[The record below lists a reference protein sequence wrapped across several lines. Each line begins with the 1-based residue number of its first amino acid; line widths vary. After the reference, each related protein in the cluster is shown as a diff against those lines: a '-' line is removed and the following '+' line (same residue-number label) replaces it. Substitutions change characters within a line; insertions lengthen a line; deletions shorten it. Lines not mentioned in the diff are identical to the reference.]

1 MYYSALSI
9 IDLINYYFTKNAL
22 GAAVKFIFNY
32 IEERVTKKRK
42 RIICE
47 GRTVYVAD
55 IPLKLL
61 YNKPLIERIMKLVFN
76 RIRYSTNRDPPY
88 MVNIYRPMINKRKIK
103 YSATILMYTPEV
115 IEVKYV
121 NDPYTNIMLK
131 VLRGEPIS
139 SLAVNELERL
149 EKIIKQRKNVN
160 NKLKNLR
167 TLLTRDVD
175 LYELLYSKE
184 Y

>member
-1 MYYSALSI
+1 M
-9 IDLINYYFTKNAL
+9 
-22 GAAVKFIFNY
+22 KFVFNY
-32 IEERVTKKRK
+32 VVERVTRRRK

-47 GRTVYVAD
+47 NRTVYVAD

-76 RIRYSTNRDPPY
+76 KIHYSTNRDPPY
-88 MVNIYRPMINKRKIK
+88 MVNIYRPMINKRRIK

-115 IEVKYV
+115 IEVKQV
-121 NDPYTNIMLK
+121 NDPYIDIMLK

-139 SLAVNELERL
+139 SLIADELKRMERTVK
-149 EKIIKQRKNVN
+149 EKINVDKELSRIKIRVS
-160 NKLKNLR
+160 
-167 TLLTRDVD
+167 RDVD
-175 LYELLYSKE
+175 LYDLLYSKE